1 MPLMLPTAE
10 QTKDEFIK
18 AFMSDEKMI
27 AEFPDEAQRVAVATT
42 QWEGTD
48 RYKASAN
55 ADKLFMLSG
64 VKIKPTEKE
73 QWIRVFPNGTYYISK
88 YGKDV
93 VFDKTFFT
101 DIANAFDTEALSRP
115 KIDKDH
121 EFKTSYGDILEYKI
135 QDDGMYFRIMLN
147 AKGVELVKNKEYS
160 YISPA
165 WGKTTATDKREFFNR
180 LLAVSL
186 VNFPALEGALPQ
198 LQEQLA
204 LSSFDLVEAKIQKE
218 VKKMDLNKLS
228 TELGLNVDASEDSF
242 VDSVKALKAGL
253 VAKETELKAAADT
266 AIALGQEIKTMKE
279 EVLKKEATEKVK
291 EWITLGKIHPAV
303 QDIVINRYI
312 LSKEETE
319 KELSL
324 IPDNQYD
331 GKKSVS
337 HSEVG
342 IDADTEK
349 LMLAAKLDPKNKED
363 VEIFAAMRKKG

>member
-1 MPLMLPTAE
+1 MPLMIPTE
-10 QTKDEFIK
+10 KQTKDEFIE

-27 AEFPDEAQRVAVATT
+27 AEFPDEAQRRAVAET

-48 RYKASAN
+48 RYNAS
-55 ADKLFMLSG
+55 KLFMLSG

-93 VFDKTFFT
+93 VFDKTFFA
-101 DIANAFDTEALSRP
+101 DIANAFDSEGLSRP

-121 EFKTSYGDILEYKI
+121 EFKTSYGDILGYNIK
-135 QDDGMYFRIMLN
+135 DDGMYFHIALN

-165 WGKTTATDKREFFNR
+165 WGKTTATDKREYLNR

-204 LSSFDLVEAKIQKE
+204 LSRFDVVEPKIQKE
-218 VKKMDLNKLS
+218 VKRMDLNKLS
-228 TELGLNVDASEDSF
+228 TELGLNADANEESF
-242 VDSVKALKAGL
+242 VESVKALKAGL
-253 VAKETELKAAADT
+253 IAKETELKAAADT

-291 EWITLGKIHPAV
+291 EWIVLGKIHPAV
-303 QDIVINRYI
+303 QEIVINRYI
-312 LSKEETE
+312 LNKEETD

-324 IPDNQYD
+324 IPEQTYA
-331 GKKSVS
+331 GKQSVS

-342 IDADTEK
+342 IDAEIEK

-363 VEIFAAMRKKG
+363 VEIFTATRKKG